1 MLQPPPAEDYP
12 TLEELLEAVQAH
24 AAIEGYAVVRKRSKP
39 GFRSNEIVKIA
50 LNCDRGGKA
59 RRKPGAKIRKTSSIK
74 CGCPFRVNAIY
85 KKSLD
90 VWTVNVRN
98 TEHNHNADDV
108 PDSSAALRRTNKTA
122 ELLEHID
129 NATRSGNCCV
139 YLSYAL
145 LTVK

>member
-12 TLEELLEAVQAH
+12 TIDELLKAVQAH

-39 GFRSNEIVKIA
+39 GFRSIEIVKVA
-50 LNCDRGGKA
+50 LNCDRGGEVRHKSKA
-59 RRKPGAKIRKTSSIK
+59 RVRKTSSIK
-74 CGCPFRVNAIY
+74 CGCRFRVNAIY

-90 VWTVNVRN
+90 VWTVDVRN
-98 TEHNHNADDV
+98 AEHNHDANDL
-108 PDSSAALRRTNKTA
+108 PDASIALRRTNRAA

-139 YLSYAL
+139 FLSHLL